1 MTGMTMF
8 FTEQPIDGIVA
19 FEGISAG
26 IRRYRYK
33 DITISDLTPIECV
46 LPRLVNYG
54 VRYIDPDLPLIKLA
68 KEYFKKG
75 GKEFIVINIWMG
87 YPTPSHEL
95 MPEVVID
102 IKDTVS
108 QGWPRTFIETLP
120 DEIMD
125 KNYARG
131 EGAEEFLARSPSKY
145 DPWFEY
151 FTKYRLIDSGSVL

>member
-1 MTGMTMF
+1 MF

-33 DITISDLTPIECV
+33 DITIYDSTPDECV
-46 LPRLVNYG
+46 LPRMVNYG
-54 VRYIDPDLPLIKLA
+54 LHYIDPVLPLIDLA

-75 GKEFIVINIWMG
+75 GKEFIVIKIWMG

-95 MPEVVID
+95 MPEVIID

-108 QGWPRTFIETLP
+108 GEWPRMFIETLP
-120 DEIMD
+120 DEIIAKD
-125 KNYARG
+125 YTRG
-131 EGAEEFLARSPSKY
+131 EDAEEFLAMSPSKNN
-145 DPWFEY
+145 PWFEF
-151 FTKYRLIDSGSVL
+151 FTKYRLIDSGPG